1 MQLSGVILSQPCN
14 CSLCFGGIVKSPAW
28 LEQGDFNAFGGDGGM
43 EGWGIRCRQW
53 NEEMSD
59 DIGP

>member
-14 CSLCFGGIVKSPAW
+14 CSLCFGGIIKSPAW

-43 EGWGIRCRQW
+43 GDKVTGNGMRRCQ
-53 NEEMSD
+53 MT
-59 DIGP
+59 